1 MPVSGSVRVN
11 TRLDNSQLMKDCRT
25 LKAVVTEAANAVKRA
40 FHGREIQALEQQI
53 EATREAM
60 TPIVQQLTEIENRA
74 AAAGKNVA
82 RDFQKAQAEAGK
94 LQQQYDAL
102 LNKISEYE
110 AKARAPYDAQIVTY
124 KPTQTDLANNAAVE
138 RQYEAAMASDQVY
151 QKMIADAEQ
160 LRAKQYQ
167 VNQTVQQM
175 KQAADDAGGTSSARY
190 TELQGELE
198 ALRGRTQDLNDQM
211 RNLGVTGNNTG
222 GMIASAIGGV
232 ASRAFSNL
240 QKGAKS
246 VLKTLGTLVKSGIGK
261 ITSSLAQSSKGLQTF
276 LNRLG
281 SIAAGAL
288 VFNVISAGLRNMT
301 NYMGQA
307 LLSSASLRTALG
319 NLSGAAQTA
328 AAPLIQVLTPALTA
342 LANAAATV
350 FSYIAQLVSFL
361 TGTTVS
367 AASDAAA
374 GVAGVGSA
382 AEETAQQIKDA
393 NKSLAGFDELERL
406 GEPHQDAGSGG
417 GGGAA
422 TNQIV
427 PNYDFQGKSPFLDSV
442 LAAIKAGD
450 WYQVGALVAQKLNE
464 SMAAIDWGPIDA
476 TAIRWSTNLYNG
488 LNGAVQNLDWGLLG
502 STIGN
507 GLNTVLHFIDT
518 FFQGFDWVTLGA
530 GVGTGLNNLFA
541 TVDWGALGRVLSDKL
556 MALLQTLH
564 GFVQTFDWAAL
575 GMDIATMFGAALANI
590 NWVQAA
596 GDLGALAIGVLTAIN
611 TALAQADWGLV
622 GQTIMNMLAAIDWLG
637 LIQQLVELL
646 ANTWP
651 LVLTAVLLP
660 AIGSWITGTL
670 LPAIGAWV
678 AGTVIPAISQ
688 WLAGIAASIVAS
700 IGLWPAI
707 LIVALVA
714 LFAALTAVIVANW
727 DEISNWFS
735 DAWDEFVTGWN
746 DFWNG
751 VAVSAQEWWGN
762 IVEKWTNF
770 CNGIV
775 NGFNNLKA
783 TLSQAWNSFWNS
795 IVTSAQEWWRSI
807 TAAWTN
813 LCNGVVDT
821 FNGLKNSL
829 GQAWNTFW
837 TGLRDRVGDIWNGIV
852 NTVRGAVNSLL
863 GFVNGMLSGIVSG
876 LNGAIDTLN
885 RLSID
890 IPDWV
895 PVVGGNHLGFS
906 IAHITAPQIPYL
918 AQGAVIPPNRE
929 FLAVLGDQTHGTNIE
944 APLETI
950 QQAVAS
956 VMQDNL
962 DGELAALENI
972 YTALQDIL
980 QAVYGIDLSNNAVGR
995 AMERYQ
1001 MRQAVITGRG

>member
-1 MPVSGSVRVN
+1 MSVSGSVRIN
-11 TRLDNSQLMKDCRT
+11 TRLDNSQLMKDCRA
-25 LKAVVTEAANAVKRA
+25 LKTVVTEVANAVKRA
-40 FHGREIQALEQQI
+40 FHGREIQALEQQM

-60 TPIVQQLTEIENRA
+60 SPIVQELTEIETRA
-74 AAAGKNVA
+74 SAAGKNSA

-110 AKARAPYDAQIVTY
+110 AKARAPFDAQIVTY

-138 RQYEAAMASDQVY
+138 QQYAAAMASDQVY

-198 ALRGRTQDLNDQM
+198 ALRSRTQDLNDQLH
-211 RNLGVTGNNTG
+211 NLGVTGNNTG
-222 GMIASAIGGV
+222 GMVASAIGGA
-232 ASRAFSNL
+232 ASRAFSTL
-240 QKGAKS
+240 QKGARS
-246 VLKTLGTLVKSGIGK
+246 VLKTFGTLVKSGIGK
-261 ITSSLAQSSKGLQTF
+261 VTSGLAQSGKGLQTF

-288 VFNVISAGLRNMT
+288 VFNVISSGLSKMT
-301 NYMGQA
+301 QYMGQA

-350 FSYIAQLVSFL
+350 FSYIAQLVAFL

-382 AEETAQQIKDA
+382 AEETAQQVKDA

-406 GEPHQDAGSGG
+406 SEPQQDTGSGG
-417 GGGAA
+417 GGGAGA
-422 TNQIV
+422 GQIV

-442 LAAIKAGD
+442 LDAIKAGD
-450 WYQVGALVAQKLNE
+450 WYQVGELVAQKLNE

-476 TAIRWSTNLYNG
+476 TAIRWATNLYNG

-530 GVGTGLNNLFA
+530 GIGTGLNGLFA
-541 TVDWGALGRVLSDKL
+541 TIDWAALGRVLSDKF

-564 GFVQTFDWAAL
+564 GFVQTFDWGSL
-575 GMDIATMFGAALANI
+575 GLDIATMLRAALANI
-590 NWVQAA
+590 DWVQAA
-596 GDLGALAIGVLTAIN
+596 GDLGALAIGILTAIN
-611 TALAQADWGLV
+611 TALSQADWGSV
-622 GQTIMNMLAAIDWLG
+622 GQTIMGMFAAIDWLG

-651 LVLTAVLLP
+651 LVLTAVLIP
-660 AIGSWITGTL
+660 ALSAWITGTL
-670 LPAIGAWV
+670 LPAIGAWITGV
-678 AGTVIPAISQ
+678 AIPAILG
-688 WLAGIAASIVAS
+688 WLGSIVAS
-700 IGLWPAI
+700 IVSAIGLWPAL
-707 LIVALVA
+707 LIAAIVA
-714 LFAALTAVIVANW
+714 LFAALVAVIV
-727 DEISNWFS
+727 SNWEDICDWFS
-735 DAWDEFVTGWN
+735 GAWDDFVAGWN
-746 DFWNG
+746 DFWDS
-751 VAVSAQEWWGN
+751 VAFCAQEWWKS
-762 IVEKWTNF
+762 VTTEWTNF
-770 CNGIV
+770 WNGIV
-775 NGFNNLKA
+775 DKFNALKSG
-783 TLSQAWNSFWNS
+783 LSQAWD
-795 IVTSAQEWWRSI
+795 A
-807 TAAWTN
+807 
-813 LCNGVVDT
+813 
-821 FNGLKNSL
+821 
-829 GQAWNTFW
+829 FW
-837 TGLRDRVGDIWNGIV
+837 TGLSDRVGDIWNGIV
-852 NTVRGAVNSLL
+852 NTVKGAVNSLI
-863 GFVNGMLSGIVSG
+863 GFINGMITAVVGG
-876 LNGAIDTLN
+876 LNSAIDALN
-885 RLSID
+885 SLSVD

-895 PVVGGNHLGFS
+895 PVVGGNRLGFS
-906 IAHITAPQIPYL
+906 IGHITAPQIPYL

-929 FLAVLGDQTHGTNIE
+929 FLAILGDQTHGTNIE

-950 QQAVAS
+950 KQAVAN
-956 VMQDNL
+956 VMGNMLSGQMAGFEAVVSL
-962 DGELAALENI
+962 LQQILEAI
-972 YTALQDIL
+972 
-980 QAVYGIDLSNNAVGR
+980 YGIEIGDETLAKIIRKVQKKQ
-995 AMERYQ
+995 AI
-1001 MRQAVITGRG
+1001 MRGGY

>member
-1 MPVSGSVRVN
+1 MSVSGSVRIN
-11 TRLDNSQLMKDCRT
+11 TRLDNSQLMKDCRA
-25 LKAVVTEAANAVKRA
+25 LKTVVTEVANAVKRA
-40 FHGREIQALEQQI
+40 FHGREIQALEQQM

-60 TPIVQQLTEIENRA
+60 SPIVQELTEIETRA
-74 AAAGKNVA
+74 SAAGKNSA

-110 AKARAPYDAQIVTY
+110 AKARAPFDAQIVTY

-138 RQYEAAMASDQVY
+138 QQYAAAMASDQVY

-198 ALRGRTQDLNDQM
+198 ALRSRTQDLNDQLH
-211 RNLGVTGNNTG
+211 NLGVTGNNTG
-222 GMIASAIGGV
+222 GMVASAIGGA
-232 ASRAFSNL
+232 ASRAFSTL
-240 QKGAKS
+240 QKGARS
-246 VLKTLGTLVKSGIGK
+246 VLKTFGTLVKSGIGK
-261 ITSSLAQSSKGLQTF
+261 ITSGLAQSGKGLQTF

-288 VFNVISAGLRNMT
+288 VFNVISSGLSKMT
-301 NYMGQA
+301 QYMGQA

-350 FSYIAQLVSFL
+350 FSYIAQLVAFL

-382 AEETAQQIKDA
+382 AEETAQQVKDA

-406 GEPHQDAGSGG
+406 SEPQQDTGSGG
-417 GGGAA
+417 GGGAGA
-422 TNQIV
+422 GQIV

-442 LAAIKAGD
+442 LDAIKAGD
-450 WYQVGALVAQKLNE
+450 WYQVGELVAQKLNE

-476 TAIRWSTNLYNG
+476 TAIRWATNLYNG

-530 GVGTGLNNLFA
+530 GIGTGLNGLFA
-541 TVDWGALGRVLSDKL
+541 TIDWAALGRVLSDKF

-564 GFVQTFDWAAL
+564 GFVQTFDWGSL
-575 GMDIATMFGAALANI
+575 GLDIATMLRAALANI
-590 NWVQAA
+590 DWVQAA
-596 GDLGALAIGVLTAIN
+596 GDLGALAIGILTAIN
-611 TALAQADWGLV
+611 TALSQADWGSV
-622 GQTIMNMLAAIDWLG
+622 GQTIMGMFAAIDWLG

-651 LVLTAVLLP
+651 LVLTAVLIP
-660 AIGSWITGTL
+660 ALSAWITGTL
-670 LPAIGAWV
+670 LPAIGAWITGV
-678 AGTVIPAISQ
+678 AIPAILG
-688 WLAGIAASIVAS
+688 WLGSIVAS
-700 IGLWPAI
+700 IVSAIGLWPAL
-707 LIVALVA
+707 LIAAIVA
-714 LFAALTAVIVANW
+714 LFAALVAVIV
-727 DEISNWFS
+727 SNWEDICDWFS
-735 DAWDEFVTGWN
+735 GAWDDFVAGWN
-746 DFWNG
+746 DFWDS
-751 VAVSAQEWWGN
+751 VAFCAQEWWKS
-762 IVEKWTNF
+762 VTTEWTNF
-770 CNGIV
+770 WNGIV
-775 NGFNNLKA
+775 DKFNALKSG
-783 TLSQAWNSFWNS
+783 LSQAWD
-795 IVTSAQEWWRSI
+795 A
-807 TAAWTN
+807 
-813 LCNGVVDT
+813 
-821 FNGLKNSL
+821 
-829 GQAWNTFW
+829 FW
-837 TGLRDRVGDIWNGIV
+837 TGLSDRVGDIWNGIV
-852 NTVRGAVNSLL
+852 NTVKGAVNSLI
-863 GFVNGMLSGIVSG
+863 GFINGMISAVVGG
-876 LNGAIDTLN
+876 LNSAIDALN
-885 RLSID
+885 SLSVD

-895 PVVGGNHLGFS
+895 PVVGGNRLGFS
-906 IAHITAPQIPYL
+906 IGHITAPQIPYL

-929 FLAVLGDQTHGTNIE
+929 FLAILGDQTHGTNIE

-950 QQAVAS
+950 EQAVAN
-956 VMQDNL
+956 VMGNMLSGQMAGFEAVVSL
-962 DGELAALENI
+962 LQQILEAI
-972 YTALQDIL
+972 
-980 QAVYGIDLSNNAVGR
+980 YGIEIGDETLAKIIRKVQKKQ
-995 AMERYQ
+995 AI
-1001 MRQAVITGRG
+1001 MRGGY

>member
-1 MPVSGSVRVN
+1 MSVSGSVRIN
-11 TRLDNSQLMKDCRT
+11 TRLDNSQLMKDCRA
-25 LKAVVTEAANAVKRA
+25 LKTVVTEVANAVKRA
-40 FHGREIQALEQQI
+40 FHGREIQALEQQM

-60 TPIVQQLTEIENRA
+60 SPIVQELTEIETRA
-74 AAAGKNVA
+74 SAAGKNSA

-110 AKARAPYDAQIVTY
+110 AKARAPFDAQIVTY

-138 RQYEAAMASDQVY
+138 QQYAAAMASDQVY

-198 ALRGRTQDLNDQM
+198 ALRSRTQDLNDQLH
-211 RNLGVTGNNTG
+211 NLGVTGNNTG
-222 GMIASAIGGV
+222 GMVASAIGGA
-232 ASRAFSNL
+232 ASRAFSTL
-240 QKGAKS
+240 QKGARS
-246 VLKTLGTLVKSGIGK
+246 VLKTFGTLVKSGIGK
-261 ITSSLAQSSKGLQTF
+261 ITSGLAQSGKGLQTF

-288 VFNVISAGLRNMT
+288 VFNVISSGLSKMT
-301 NYMGQA
+301 QYMGQA

-350 FSYIAQLVSFL
+350 FSYIAQLVAFL

-382 AEETAQQIKDA
+382 AEETAQQVKDA
-393 NKSLAGFDELERL
+393 NRSLAGFDELERL
-406 GEPHQDAGSGG
+406 SEPQQDTGSGG
-417 GGGAA
+417 GGGAGA
-422 TNQIV
+422 GQIV

-442 LAAIKAGD
+442 LDAIKAGD
-450 WYQVGALVAQKLNE
+450 WYQVGELVAQKLNE

-476 TAIRWSTNLYNG
+476 TAIRWATNLYNG

-530 GVGTGLNNLFA
+530 GIGTGLNGLFA
-541 TVDWGALGRVLSDKL
+541 TIDWAALGRVLSDKF

-564 GFVQTFDWAAL
+564 GFVQTFDWGSL
-575 GMDIATMFGAALANI
+575 GLDIATMLRAALANI
-590 NWVQAA
+590 DWVQAT
-596 GDLGALAIGVLTAIN
+596 GDLGALAIGILTAIN
-611 TALAQADWGLV
+611 TALSQADWGSV
-622 GQTIMNMLAAIDWLG
+622 GQTIMGMFAAIDWLG

-651 LVLTAVLLP
+651 LVLTAVLIP
-660 AIGSWITGTL
+660 ALSAWITGTL
-670 LPAIGAWV
+670 LPAIGAWITGV
-678 AGTVIPAISQ
+678 AIPAILG
-688 WLAGIAASIVAS
+688 WLGSIVAS
-700 IGLWPAI
+700 IVSAIGLWPAL
-707 LIVALVA
+707 LIAAIVA
-714 LFAALTAVIVANW
+714 LFAALVAVIV
-727 DEISNWFS
+727 SNWEDICDWFS
-735 DAWDEFVTGWN
+735 GAWDDFVAGWN
-746 DFWNG
+746 DFWDS
-751 VAVSAQEWWGN
+751 VAFCAQEWWKS
-762 IVEKWTNF
+762 VTTEWTNF
-770 CNGIV
+770 WNGIV
-775 NGFNNLKA
+775 DKFNALKSG
-783 TLSQAWNSFWNS
+783 LSQAWD
-795 IVTSAQEWWRSI
+795 A
-807 TAAWTN
+807 
-813 LCNGVVDT
+813 
-821 FNGLKNSL
+821 
-829 GQAWNTFW
+829 FW
-837 TGLRDRVGDIWNGIV
+837 TGLSDRVGDIWNGIV
-852 NTVRGAVNSLL
+852 NTVKGAVNSLI
-863 GFVNGMLSGIVSG
+863 GFINGMITAVVGG
-876 LNGAIDTLN
+876 LNSAIDALN
-885 RLSID
+885 SLSVD

-895 PVVGGNHLGFS
+895 PVVGGNRLGFS
-906 IAHITAPQIPYL
+906 IGHITAPQIPYL

-929 FLAVLGDQTHGTNIE
+929 FLAILGDQTHGTNIE

-950 QQAVAS
+950 EQAVAN
-956 VMQDNL
+956 VMGNMLSGQMAGFEAVVSL
-962 DGELAALENI
+962 LQQILEAI
-972 YTALQDIL
+972 
-980 QAVYGIDLSNNAVGR
+980 YGIEIGDETLAKIIRKVQKKQ
-995 AMERYQ
+995 AI
-1001 MRQAVITGRG
+1001 MRGGY

>member
-1 MPVSGSVRVN
+1 MSVSGSVRIN

-25 LKAVVTEAANAVKRA
+25 LKTVVTEVANAVKRA
-40 FHGREIQALEQQI
+40 FHGREIQALEQQM

-60 TPIVQQLTEIENRA
+60 SPIVQELTEIENRA
-74 AAAGKNVA
+74 SAAGKNSA

-110 AKARAPYDAQIVTY
+110 AKARAPFDAQLVTY

-138 RQYEAAMASDQVY
+138 QQYAAAMASDQVY

-198 ALRGRTQDLNDQM
+198 ALRGRTQDLNDQL

-222 GMIASAIGGV
+222 GMIAAAIGGA
-232 ASRAFSNL
+232 ASRAFSTL
-240 QKGAKS
+240 QKGARS
-246 VLKTLGTLVKSGIGK
+246 VLKTFGTLVKSGIGK
-261 ITSSLAQSSKGLQTF
+261 ITSSLAQSGKGLQTF

-342 LANAAATV
+342 LASAAATV
-350 FSYIAQLVSFL
+350 FGYIAQLVSFL

-382 AEETAQQIKDA
+382 AEETAQQVKDA
-393 NKSLAGFDELERL
+393 SKSLAGFDELERL
-406 GEPHQDAGSGG
+406 SEPQQDTGSGG
-417 GGGAA
+417 GGGAGA
-422 TNQIV
+422 SQIV
-427 PNYDFQGKSPFLDSV
+427 PNYDFQGKSPFLDSI
-442 LAAIKAGD
+442 LDAIKAGD
-450 WYQVGALVAQKLNE
+450 WYQVGELVAQKLNE
-464 SMAAIDWGPIDA
+464 GMAAIDWGPIDA
-476 TAIRWSTNLYNG
+476 TAIRWATNLYNG

-530 GVGTGLNNLFA
+530 GIGTGLNGLFA
-541 TVDWGALGRVLSDKL
+541 TIDWAALGRVLSDKF

-575 GMDIATMFGAALANI
+575 GLDVAAMLSAALANI
-590 NWVQAA
+590 DWVQAA
-596 GDLGALAIGVLTAIN
+596 GDLGTLAIGILTAIN
-611 TALAQADWGLV
+611 TALSQADWSSV
-622 GQTIMNMLAAIDWLG
+622 GQTIMGMFAAIDWLG

-651 LVLTAVLLP
+651 LVLTAVLIP
-660 AIGSWITGTL
+660 ALSAWITGTL
-670 LPAIGAWV
+670 LPAIGAWITEV
-678 AGTVIPAISQ
+678 AIPAILG
-688 WLAGIAASIVAS
+688 WLGSIVAS
-700 IGLWPAI
+700 IVSTIGLWPAL
-707 LIVALVA
+707 LIAAIVA
-714 LFAALTAVIVANW
+714 LFAALVAVIV
-727 DEISNWFS
+727 SNWEDICDWFS
-735 DAWDEFVTGWN
+735 GKWDDFVAGWN
-746 DFWNG
+746 DFWDS
-751 VAVSAQEWWGN
+751 VAFCAQEWWKS
-762 IVEKWTNF
+762 VTTEWTNF
-770 CNGIV
+770 WNGIV
-775 NGFNNLKA
+775 DKFNALKSG
-783 TLSQAWNSFWNS
+783 LSQAWD
-795 IVTSAQEWWRSI
+795 A
-807 TAAWTN
+807 
-813 LCNGVVDT
+813 
-821 FNGLKNSL
+821 
-829 GQAWNTFW
+829 FW
-837 TGLRDRVGDIWNGIV
+837 TGLSDRVGDIWNGIV
-852 NTVRGAVNSLL
+852 NTVKGAVNSLI
-863 GFVNGMLSGIVSG
+863 GFINGMISAVVGG
-876 LNGAIDTLN
+876 LNSAIDALN
-885 RLSID
+885 SLSVD

-895 PVVGGNHLGFS
+895 PVVGGNRLGFS
-906 IAHITAPQIPYL
+906 IGHVTAPQIPYL
-918 AQGAVIPPNRE
+918 AQGAVIPANRE
-929 FLAVLGDQTHGTNIE
+929 FLAVLGDQSHGTNVE
-944 APLETI
+944 APLDTI
-950 QQAVAS
+950 KQAVAEVMEDLQAGQMAGFEAVVS
-956 VMQDNL
+956 VL
-962 DGELAALENI
+962 RE
-972 YTALQDIL
+972 IL
-980 QAVYGIDLSNNAVGR
+980 SAVYGIELTDEDVGR
-995 AMERYQ
+995 AVQRWQ
-1001 MRQAVITGRG
+1001 RKQLTATGGV

>member
-1 MPVSGSVRVN
+1 MSVSGSVRIN
-11 TRLDNSQLMKDCRT
+11 TRLDNSQLMKDCRA
-25 LKAVVTEAANAVKRA
+25 LKTVVTEVANAVKRA
-40 FHGREIQALEQQI
+40 FHGREIQALEQQM

-60 TPIVQQLTEIENRA
+60 SPIVQELTEIETRA
-74 AAAGKNVA
+74 SAAGKNSA

-110 AKARAPYDAQIVTY
+110 AKARAPFDAQIVTY

-138 RQYEAAMASDQVY
+138 QQYAAAMASDQVY

-198 ALRGRTQDLNDQM
+198 ALRSRTQDLNDQLH
-211 RNLGVTGNNTG
+211 NLGVTGNNTG
-222 GMIASAIGGV
+222 GMVASAIGGA
-232 ASRAFSNL
+232 ASRAFSTL
-240 QKGAKS
+240 QKGARS
-246 VLKTLGTLVKSGIGK
+246 VLKTFGTLVKSGIGK
-261 ITSSLAQSSKGLQTF
+261 ITSGLAQSGKGLQTF

-288 VFNVISAGLRNMT
+288 VFNVISSGLSKMT
-301 NYMGQA
+301 QYMGQA

-350 FSYIAQLVSFL
+350 FSYIAQLVAFL

-382 AEETAQQIKDA
+382 AEETAQQVKDA

-406 GEPHQDAGSGG
+406 SEPQQDTGSGG
-417 GGGAA
+417 GGGAGA
-422 TNQIV
+422 GQIV

-442 LAAIKAGD
+442 LDAIKAGD
-450 WYQVGALVAQKLNE
+450 WYQVGELVAQKLNE

-476 TAIRWSTNLYNG
+476 TAIRWATNLYNG

-530 GVGTGLNNLFA
+530 GIGTGLNGLFA
-541 TVDWGALGRVLSDKL
+541 TIDWAALGRVLSNKF

-564 GFVQTFDWAAL
+564 GFVQTFDWGSL
-575 GMDIATMFGAALANI
+575 GLDIATMLRAALANI
-590 NWVQAA
+590 DWVQAA
-596 GDLGALAIGVLTAIN
+596 GDLGALAIGILTAIN
-611 TALAQADWGLV
+611 TALSQADWGSV
-622 GQTIMNMLAAIDWLG
+622 GQTIMGMFAAIDWLG

-651 LVLTAVLLP
+651 LVLTAVLIP
-660 AIGSWITGTL
+660 ALSAWITGTL
-670 LPAIGAWV
+670 LPAIGAWITGV
-678 AGTVIPAISQ
+678 AIPAILG
-688 WLAGIAASIVAS
+688 WLGSIVAS
-700 IGLWPAI
+700 IVSAIGLWPAL
-707 LIVALVA
+707 LIAAIVA
-714 LFAALTAVIVANW
+714 LFAALVAVIV
-727 DEISNWFS
+727 SNWEDICDWFS
-735 DAWDEFVTGWN
+735 GAWDDFVAGWN
-746 DFWNG
+746 DFWDS
-751 VAVSAQEWWGN
+751 VAFCAQEWWKS
-762 IVEKWTNF
+762 VTTEWTNF
-770 CNGIV
+770 WNGIV
-775 NGFNNLKA
+775 DKFNALKSG
-783 TLSQAWNSFWNS
+783 LSQAWD
-795 IVTSAQEWWRSI
+795 A
-807 TAAWTN
+807 
-813 LCNGVVDT
+813 
-821 FNGLKNSL
+821 
-829 GQAWNTFW
+829 FW
-837 TGLRDRVGDIWNGIV
+837 TGLSDRVGDIWNGIV
-852 NTVRGAVNSLL
+852 NTVKGAVNSLI
-863 GFVNGMLSGIVSG
+863 GFINGMISAVVGG
-876 LNGAIDTLN
+876 LNSAIDALN
-885 RLSID
+885 SLSVD

-895 PVVGGNHLGFS
+895 PVVGGNRLGFS
-906 IAHITAPQIPYL
+906 IGHITAPQIPYL

-929 FLAVLGDQTHGTNIE
+929 FLAILGDQTHGTNIE

-950 QQAVAS
+950 EQAVAN
-956 VMQDNL
+956 VMGNMLSGQMAGFEAVVSL
-962 DGELAALENI
+962 LQQILEAI
-972 YTALQDIL
+972 
-980 QAVYGIDLSNNAVGR
+980 YGIEIGDETLAKIIRKVQKKQ
-995 AMERYQ
+995 AI
-1001 MRQAVITGRG
+1001 MRGGY